1 MITMQLPLQRPI
13 SNAQYFVSG
22 DVVIDECA
30 AIAPGAI
37 LQADANSRLVIG
49 AGVCVGMGAILHA
62 HQGNVEIEAG
72 VTIGAG
78 VLVIG
83 AVTIKVNACVGAC
96 STIINTNLEPEQ
108 VVPAGSVLGDKSR
121 KIALTINK
129 EKTSE
134 IAEENISNAT
144 SQNVREEAVSA
155 SPAEQPLSQE
165 PAKELVGESSPK
177 SEVQSSD
184 IDEPAP
190 TPETPAETLHTL
202 YSQRHLNRLMGTLFP
217 QGNYFSKISQNGS
230 SPSGT

>member
-1 MITMQLPLQRPI
+1 MIPMQLPLQRPI
-13 SNAQYFVSG
+13 SNAQYFVNG

-62 HQGNVEIEAG
+62 HQGNLEIEAG
-72 VTIGAG
+72 AIIGAG

-108 VVPAGSVLGDKSR
+108 VVPAGSVLGDNSRLVSLTKNKSQV
-121 KIALTINK
+121 
-129 EKTSE
+129 SE

-144 SQNVREEAVSA
+144 SGDVIQEEAVSD
-155 SPAEQPLSQE
+155 SPPEKP
-165 PAKELVGESSPK
+165 V
-177 SEVQSSD
+177 
-184 IDEPAP
+184 
-190 TPETPAETLHTL
+190 ETPVSEEPKEEELPPPENMEETQHTL

-217 QGNYFSKISQNGS
+217 QGNYFSRNSQNGS
-230 SPSGT
+230 SPKT

>member
-1 MITMQLPLQRPI
+1 MIPMQLPLQRPI
-13 SNAQYFVSG
+13 SNAQYFVNG

-49 AGVCVGMGAILHA
+49 PGVCVGMGAILHA
-62 HQGNVEIEAG
+62 HQGNLEIEAG
-72 VTIGAG
+72 AIIGAG

-108 VVPAGSVLGDKSR
+108 IVPAGSVIGDNSR
-121 KIALTINK
+121 LVSLTINK
-129 EKTSE
+129 TEVSE

-144 SQNVREEAVSA
+144 SDAEENISNATIANVREEEAVSD
-155 SPAEQPLSQE
+155 SP
-165 PAKELVGESSPK
+165 
-177 SEVQSSD
+177 
-184 IDEPAP
+184 
-190 TPETPAETLHTL
+190 PETPVSEEPKEEESPPPENMEETQHTL

-217 QGNYFSKISQNGS
+217 QGNYFSRTSQNGS
-230 SPSGT
+230 SPKT

>member
-1 MITMQLPLQRPI
+1 MQLPLQRPI

-72 VTIGAG
+72 ATIGAG

-121 KIALTINK
+121 IVILTIDK
-129 EKTSE
+129 QKPSE

-144 SQNVREEAVSA
+144 SQNVREEGVSA
-155 SPAEQPLSQE
+155 SPAEQPLSE
-165 PAKELVGESSPK
+165 DAAEEVVGENSPK
-177 SEVQSSD
+177 SEVQSSE

-190 TPETPAETLHTL
+190 TPETPTETLHTL

>member
-1 MITMQLPLQRPI
+1 MIPMQLPLQRPI

-72 VTIGAG
+72 ATIGAG

-108 VVPAGSVLGDKSR
+108 VVPAGSVLGDNSR
-121 KIALTINK
+121 QASLTTNKLEESKIAQ
-129 EKTSE
+129 
-134 IAEENISNAT
+134 ENISNAT
-144 SQNVREEAVSA
+144 SENVREEPVSA
-155 SPAEQPLSQE
+155 SPPEEPVLEE
-165 PAKELVGESSPK
+165 PAKEQESPA
-177 SEVQSSD
+177 SEKP
-184 IDEPAP
+184 E
-190 TPETPAETLHTL
+190 ETPHTL
-202 YSQRHLNRLMGTLFP
+202 YSHRHLNRLMGTLFP
-217 QGNYFSKISQNGS
+217 QGNYFSRASQNGS
-230 SPSGT
+230 SPTN